1 MSTFSYYSIANGGI
15 TGSLAILDILP
26 NVLTL
31 NPTELLAEGYVR
43 FIVPDDS
50 TTIFTRYQNGQ
61 VIMRSDPPP
70 YWDELG
76 KGLITNSLFQRLQSL
91 RYSSPA
97 INVSM
102 AQISEVIGI
111 GKNQISLAYTV
122 VGLRSILVSINS
134 PITPQEITETEALLV
149 GCGFEPNFFT
159 YAQNVVNPPTP
170 PLI

>member
-1 MSTFSYYSIANGGI
+1 MKFIYYNISGNWHCGEG
-15 TGSLAILDILP
+15 AIDQHLP
-26 NVLTL
+26 NANDLDSAD
-31 NPTELLAEGYVR
+31 LAREGWEKAS
-43 FIVPDDS
+43 VPDDWTS
-50 TTIFTRYQNGQ
+50 IYCQYKNNQLIVRP
-61 VIMRSDPPP
+61 DAPP
-70 YWDELG
+70 YWDNLG
-76 KGLITNSLFQRLQSL
+76 QGLITNSLFQRLQSL

-122 VGLRSILVSINS
+122 MGLRSILVSINS

-149 GCGFEPNFFT
+149 GCGFEPSFFT